1 MVLTIINSILTN
13 ILWIWL
19 HHGKRVTSHDLTTTG
34 KEYDDS
40 EEGNPLGKYY
50 MIIYEYIHIYL
61 SIYLSIYL
69 YIYHKSEHCSNLI
82 QPEKYLQSPV
92 HENNSCPP
100 VMLVVMRGQV
110 VAQI

>member
-19 HHGKRVTSHDLTTTG
+19 HHGNRVTSHDLTTTG

-50 MIIYEYIHIYL
+50 MIIYDYIHIY
-61 SIYLSIYL
+61 I
-69 YIYHKSEHCSNLI
+69 YIYTINQNI
-82 QPEKYLQSPV
+82 V
-92 HENNSCPP
+92 WT
-100 VMLVVMRGQV
+100 
-110 VAQI
+110 